1 MELGA
6 LLEEEEEE
14 EEGLGTASFFQ
25 VPLRRVFGVVAAFTL
40 MMQFACLLASH
51 RRRVFHHRC
60 CAHPYQSVTA
70 VFRGPPGSA

>member
-6 LLEEEEEE
+6 LLEEGEEEG
-14 EEGLGTASFFQ
+14 EGLGTAFFQ

-40 MMQFACLLASH
+40 MMQFPCLLTGH
-51 RRRVFHHRC
+51 RRRVFLHRR

-70 VFRGPPGSA
+70 VCRGPPGSA